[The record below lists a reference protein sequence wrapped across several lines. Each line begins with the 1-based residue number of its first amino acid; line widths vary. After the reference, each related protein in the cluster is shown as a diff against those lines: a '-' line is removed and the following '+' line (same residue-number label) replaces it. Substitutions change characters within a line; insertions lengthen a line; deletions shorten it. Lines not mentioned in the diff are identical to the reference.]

1 MTASPAT
8 ATLASQLA
16 AAGHATLPVLYTEAE
31 VAALLACIESAPAAS
46 PNFRR
51 SQDVFAI
58 RNLLGEIPALGPL
71 LATPALR
78 SLLAS
83 LFPAGCHL
91 TKAIYFDKP
100 AGSNWLVAWHQDLM
114 INVAHRADAP
124 GYGPWTAKAGW
135 VAVQP
140 PAAVLENTVTIR
152 LHLDDC
158 DATNGALKV
167 VPGSHRL
174 GVVPAE
180 TIASHTATATGC
192 AVPAGGVLLM
202 KPLLLHASS
211 RSTSARPRRVIHLEF
226 SAEELPAGLAWR
238 ERLALA

>member
-1 MTASPAT
+1 MNT
-8 ATLASQLA
+8 A
-16 AAGHATLPVLYTEAE
+16 AATPSLANQLRTAGHTVLPALYTPAE
-31 VAALLACIESAPAAS
+31 VAALLTGVESAPAAS

-71 LATPALR
+71 LATSALR

-114 INVAHRADAP
+114 INVAQRADAP
-124 GYGPWTAKAGW
+124 GFGPWTAKAGW

-140 PAAVLENTVTIR
+140 PVAVLENTLTIR
-152 LHLDDC
+152 IHLDDC

-167 VPGSHRL
+167 VPGSHSW

-180 TIASHTATATGC
+180 TIANHTAAATLC
-192 AVPAGGVLLM
+192 AVPSGGAMLM
-202 KPLLLHASS
+202 KPLLLHASN
-211 RSTSARPRRVIHLEF
+211 RSTSDRPRRVIHLEF

-238 ERLALA
+238 ERLALS